1 MRLITSRDN
10 PDIVSGIHNYC
21 DKWCRRCEMTRR
33 CAVYAM
39 EEADATDDAVDGDAD
54 NADFWNKI
62 AETLTSAME
71 MLRDMA
77 DQGGVDLDDVDWEAE
92 EERHEASRREVQAH
106 PLVRSARDY
115 MSGVRKWFDV
125 LETRAIADH
134 LDVSPSLDEQVLKDL
149 GDVIVWYHT
158 VIHTK
163 LNRAVWN
170 VVEGREEYNPE
181 DESDADGSAKVAL
194 ICIDR
199 SMAAWWRM
207 LGLFPG
213 CANQIKKM
221 LVHLDRLCRQIE
233 QTFPRARSFQRPGFD
248 YLPGG

>member
-1 MRLITSRDN
+1 MRIVTSRDN
-10 PDIVSGIHNYC
+10 PDIISGIHNYC
-21 DKWCRRCEMTRR
+21 DKWCQRCAMTRH

-39 EEADATDDAVDGDAD
+39 EEAHGDVGGRDGDNEA
-54 NADFWNKI
+54 FWSKI
-62 AETLTSAME
+62 AEALTSALT

-77 DQGGVDLDDVDWEAE
+77 DQAGIDMEDVDWEAE
-92 EERHEASRREVQAH
+92 EQRQEASRREVQAH
-106 PLVRSARDY
+106 PLVRSAQDY

-125 LETRAIADH
+125 LETRALTEH
-134 LDVSPSLDEQVLKDL
+134 LDVNPSLDEQLLNDL
-149 GDVIVWYHT
+149 GDVIIWYHT

-163 LNRAVWN
+163 LHRAVWN
-170 VVEGREEYNPE
+170 VVEGCEEYYPE

-194 ICIDR
+194 ISIDR

-207 LGLFPG
+207 LGLFPD
-213 CANQIKKM
+213 CSSQIKK
-221 LVHLDRLCRQIE
+221 LLLHLDRLRLETE

>member
-39 EEADATDDAVDGDAD
+39 EGAEADDDTVNGDAD
-54 NADFWNKI
+54 NAVFWNKI
-62 AETLTSAME
+62 AEALTSAME

-77 DQGGVDLDDVDWEAE
+77 EQAGVDLDGVDWEAE
-92 EERHEASRREVQAH
+92 EERHEASRREIQAH
-106 PLVRSARDY
+106 PLVRSAQDY
-115 MSGVRKWFDV
+115 MSGVRKWFDA
-125 LETRAIADH
+125 LETRAVTQH
-134 LDVSPSLDEQVLKDL
+134 LEVNPSLDEQLLSDL
-149 GDVIVWYHT
+149 GDVIIWYHT

-163 LNRAVWN
+163 LSRAVWN
-170 VVEGREEYNPE
+170 VVEGREKYSPE
-181 DESDADGSAKVAL
+181 DESDADGSVKVAL
-194 ICIDR
+194 ISIDR

-207 LGLFPG
+207 LGLFPN
-213 CANQIKKM
+213 CSSQIKK
-221 LVHLDRLCRQIE
+221 LLLHLDRLRRETE

-248 YLPGG
+248 YLPA